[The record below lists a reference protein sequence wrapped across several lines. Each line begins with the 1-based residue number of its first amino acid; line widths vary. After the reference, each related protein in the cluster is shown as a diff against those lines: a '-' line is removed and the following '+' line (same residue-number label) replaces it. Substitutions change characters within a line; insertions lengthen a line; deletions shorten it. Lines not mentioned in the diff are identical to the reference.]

1 MKDFIKYIKHP
12 IPIEN
17 AEQFTLKVF
26 LKTIGLCYF
35 LFFILSAFLVVFKY
49 LNLLPN
55 YPKPEVNSIFI
66 FLIITVLG
74 PLFEEILCRLNLKI
88 SKVNIA
94 AFVSVLIT
102 FIIKLLFVREIKFQF
117 YLYFGT
123 LLFFVLIYY
132 FLNLNN
138 FPLQK
143 IEKYWKSN
151 FKYIFH
157 LSAITFGI
165 LHLNNFEAI
174 YWWMIVISPFL
185 MSPYI
190 ALGYVLGYIR
200 MKYGFTYGWLI
211 HSTINFI
218 FVIFAIH
225 KGTIVV
231 LILAV
236 LLLTTNYF
244 IQKMKRTTSY

>member
-17 AEQFTLKVF
+17 TERFTLRVL

-55 YPKPEVNSIFI
+55 YPKPEVNSISI
-66 FLIITVLG
+66 FLIINVLG

-88 SKVNIA
+88 SKLNIA
-94 AFVSVLIT
+94 AFVVVLIML
-102 FIIKLLFVREIKFQF
+102 IIKLFFVQGVKLQF
-117 YLYFGT
+117 YLYFGA
-123 LLFFVLIYY
+123 LLILALIYGTI
-132 FLNLNN
+132 NLYD

-185 MSPYI
+185 MTPYI
-190 ALGYVLGYIR
+190 ALGYVFGYIR
-200 MKYGFTYGWLI
+200 MKYGFTNGWLI
-211 HSTINFI
+211 HSTFNLI
-218 FVIFAIH
+218 FVIFTIH
-225 KGTIVV
+225 KGIIVV
-231 LILAV
+231 LIVAV
-236 LLLTTNYF
+236 VLLTTNYF
-244 IQKMKRTTSY
+244 IQKMGKTI